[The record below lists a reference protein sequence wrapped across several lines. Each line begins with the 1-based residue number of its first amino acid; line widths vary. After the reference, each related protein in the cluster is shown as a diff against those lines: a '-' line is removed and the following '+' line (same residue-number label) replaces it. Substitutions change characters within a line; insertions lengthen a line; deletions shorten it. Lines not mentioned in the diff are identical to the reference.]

1 MQPNIFKASMFNGII
16 MGVIFS
22 VNFLFS
28 VSKITLLITFTNIIA
43 VLIVVLIYRL
53 SVKFRDTECEGFIT
67 YRKAFLY
74 ILYSF
79 FFAALIS
86 SVVKYIYFQYIN
98 PSYLESMFQE
108 TMKML
113 TSMKYPI
120 TDAVETQ
127 TRSMLKPA
135 SYTLIYIWVNVFMGL
150 IVGLIMAAFIK
161 KEKSIFKE

>member
-1 MQPNIFKASMFNGII
+1 MFNGII

-28 VSKITLLITFTNIIA
+28 VSKIALLITFTNILA

-53 SVKFRDTECEGFIT
+53 SIKFRDTECEGFIT
-67 YRKAFLY
+67 YGKALLY

-98 PSYLESMFQE
+98 PPYLESVFQE

-120 TDAVETQ
+120 TDAVEAQ
-127 TRSMLKPA
+127 TRNMLKPA

>member
-1 MQPNIFKASMFNGII
+1 
-16 MGVIFS
+16 
-22 VNFLFS
+22 
-28 VSKITLLITFTNIIA
+28 
-43 VLIVVLIYRL
+43 
-53 SVKFRDTECEGFIT
+53 
-67 YRKAFLY
+67 
-74 ILYSF
+74 
-79 FFAALIS
+79 
-86 SVVKYIYFQYIN
+86 
-98 PSYLESMFQE
+98 MFQE

-161 KEKSIFKE
+161 KEKSIFIE

>member
-1 MQPNIFKASMFNGII
+1 MQPNIFKASMINGII

-28 VSKITLLITFTNIIA
+28 VSKITFLITLTNLLA

-67 YRKAFLY
+67 YGKALLY

-98 PSYLESMFQE
+98 PPYLESVFQE

-127 TRSMLKPA
+127 TRNMLKPA

-150 IVGLIMAAFIK
+150 IVGLIMAAFVK

>member
-1 MQPNIFKASMFNGII
+1 MLNGII

-28 VSKITLLITFTNIIA
+28 VSKVTLLITLTNLLA

-53 SVKFRDTECEGFIT
+53 SVKFRDTECEGFIS
-67 YRKAFLY
+67 YRKAFFY

-98 PSYLESMFQE
+98 PSYLETMFQE
-108 TMKML
+108 TMKMFSSL
-113 TSMKYPI
+113 KYPI
-120 TDAVETQ
+120 NDATEEQ
-127 TRSMLKPA
+127 TRKMLKPA
-135 SYTLIYIWVNVFMGL
+135 SYTLIYIWVNIFMGL

>member
-1 MQPNIFKASMFNGII
+1 MFNGII

-53 SVKFRDTECEGFIT
+53 SVKFRDTECEVFIT

-161 KEKSIFKE
+161 KEKSIFIE

>member
-1 MQPNIFKASMFNGII
+1 MFNGII

-67 YRKAFLY
+67 YGKALLY

-98 PSYLESMFQE
+98 PPYLESVFQE

-120 TDAVETQ
+120 TDAVEAQ
-127 TRSMLKPA
+127 TRNMLKPA

-150 IVGLIMAAFIK
+150 IVGLIMAAFVK